1 MGSESAHKPW
11 LDPHAA
17 DDPHAVDDLV
27 LFMCD
32 RDVDTLRTCGYVFH
46 MRQGGRGLVG
56 EREGVGGGRE
66 GRQGFWER
74 LVGRR
79 VSGRGVVRGYLFL
92 GGSAN
97 LA

>member
-1 MGSESAHKPW
+1 M
-11 LDPHAA
+11 
-17 DDPHAVDDLV
+17 
-27 LFMCD
+27 
-32 RDVDTLRTCGYVFH
+32 
-46 MRQGGRGLVG
+46 VG
-56 EREGVGGGRE
+56 ERERVGGGRE

-79 VSGRGVVRGYLFL
+79 VSGREFVRRYLFW